1 MATLH
6 DISTPALVL
15 DSTRLLANCQFMAG
29 RAAQLGIRL
38 RPHMKT
44 AKSADVARVAT
55 AGQFGGITVSTL
67 AEAEYFFSHGY
78 GDITLAVGFLP
89 ERLPRAMALA
99 RLGAKLKVITDNVP
113 VARLLAD
120 AGLAVL
126 IEVDCGDHR
135 AGVDPGGDEL
145 LAIGRE
151 LRGALAGV
159 LTHGGHSY
167 RCLNMEEIKA
177 VARAERDAA
186 VQAADRLRDAGI
198 WCETVSIGSTPTC
211 THAEDFAGC
220 TEMRPGVYMLGDL
233 DQVGLES
240 LPLDR
245 VACTVLTS
253 VIGVY
258 PAQNKLIVD
267 AGGLALSK
275 DTSAQRHEQ
284 HIGYG
289 VVCDIDNKPI
299 RRAVMV
305 EGAATGS
312 VTKPLHAW
320 VFAAS
325 QEHGQVTS
333 DDRLPFEKITVGTRL
348 RIIPNHICMTAA
360 AHPGYYVVEG
370 GRQVVGQWGRIN
382 GWGTFQG

>member
-29 RAAQLGIRL
+29 RAAQLGVKL

-67 AEAEYFFSHGY
+67 AEAEYFFASGY
-78 GDITLAVGFLP
+78 EDFTLAVGFLP
-89 ERLPRAMALA
+89 ERLPRAMALS
-99 RLGAKLKVITDNVP
+99 RLGAKLKVVTDHVQ

-135 AGVDPGGDEL
+135 AGVDPDSESL
-145 LAIGRE
+145 LEIGRE

-167 RCLNMEEIKA
+167 RCQNVDEIKS

-186 VQAADRLRDAGI
+186 VHAADRLRDAGI
-198 WCETVSIGSTPTC
+198 WCETISVGSTPTC
-211 THAEDFAGC
+211 THAQDFKGC
-220 TEMRPGVYMLGDL
+220 TEMRPGVYMFGDL

-253 VIGVY
+253 VIGLY
-258 PAQNKLIVD
+258 PAQNKLIID

-289 VVCDIDNKPI
+289 VVFDIDGKPI

-312 VTKPLHAW
+312 VTKPVHAY

-333 DDRLPFEKITVGTRL
+333 DDPLPFEKIKLGTRL
-348 RIIPNHICMTAA
+348 RVVPNHICMTAA
-360 AHPGYYVVEG
+360 AHPGYHVVES
-370 GRQVVGQWGRIN
+370 GRQVLAQWGRVN
-382 GWGTFQG
+382 GWGSF